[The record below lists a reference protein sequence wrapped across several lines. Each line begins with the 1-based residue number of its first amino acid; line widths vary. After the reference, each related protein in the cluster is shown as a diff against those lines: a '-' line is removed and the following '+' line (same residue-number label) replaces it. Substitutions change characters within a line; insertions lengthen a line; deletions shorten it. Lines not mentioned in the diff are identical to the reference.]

1 MKKTKKMMAVL
12 TATTMALT
20 MMAPIEMPVR
30 GLSKIAGI
38 NVVKAAEEKTTKN
51 TKLVEGKC
59 GDNVKYIYDE
69 NTKTLTISGKGEMW
83 DDSGLSNG

>member
-38 NVVKAAEEKTTKN
+38 NVVKVAEEKYEN

-83 DDSGLSNG
+83 MIQDSLTD